1 MKIEQHR
8 DEYIAADGE
17 GKAKLLARV
26 YGLQRHQLWQHKQ
39 SGKWIVSH
47 AGIEAIAS
55 QESIGVEY
63 DIVRCDPG
71 FVVIKA
77 TPYLGEAGF
86 QSTFGEASSDNTRMA
101 YPVAMAEKR
110 GFDRAVLKAV
120 LGSVGGHGAD
130 FYGEDEA
137 DDFKAARH
145 DAKAGNDAQPSE
157 RNNNDRP
164 KIAKDDKVPAE
175 LIDFLSPL
183 KVSATADAVDLAI
196 DDLNT
201 LHNRRAWGKGSEKA
215 KVKAWLDARKA
226 VLSAESKKE
235 CGTIYRTML
244 ERMGYTSDV
253 QPAGMDNA
261 TDQLLAN
268 WMIDICSERIIE
280 VNRAA

>member
-137 DDFKAARH
+137 DDFKQSR
-145 DAKAGNDAQPSE
+145 AGQEPDTSVRP
-157 RNNNDRP
+157 NNDRQ
-164 KIAKDDKVPAE
+164 KVAKEDKVPAE
-175 LIDFLSPL
+175 LIDFLSPI

-201 LHNRRAWGKGSEKA
+201 LHNRKAWGKGQEKA

-235 CGTIYRTML
+235 CGAIYRTML

-253 QPAGMDNA
+253 QPADMDNA

-280 VNRAA
+280 VNRAS